1 MVIPTKPLWHQHPST
16 WLVLRNASNSLWSNQ
31 SNLWVV
37 KSPIYIKQIRRN
49 LMTNNKGLCN
59 SQSCFVVSKSKQ
71 LFLMAASS
79 AFISMPKTLNA
90 AWRWSSVTNP
100 IPKIHYACTND
111 SCLKQQGNKKG
122 KNSTNYLT
130 QKIKHVTHVIHVMWF
145 YEFYPS
151 PLPFLSF
158 TVIHVIRCYTNVRW
172 FTNHLTCYRA
182 TNPNTM
188 MLKWLC

>member
-1 MVIPTKPLWHQHPST
+1 MT
-16 WLVLRNASNSLWSNQ
+16 LVLRNASNSLWSNQ

-37 KSPIYIKQIRRN
+37 KSPIWYIYIYKQIRRN

-59 SQSCFVVSKSKQ
+59 SQSRFVASKSKQ

-122 KNSTNYLT
+122 GFSTNYVT
-130 QKIKHVTHVIHVMWF
+130 QKIEHVNTCYPVMWCD
-145 YEFYPS
+145 EFYP